1 MGPLLRLKTFYKY
14 VRQVNMTFQIILVIH
29 VLLALGLV
37 GLILIQHGKGA
48 DAGAAFGSGAAGSV
62 FGARGAHSF
71 LYKLTAVLAVA
82 FFVTSISLAYFASS
96 ETAALDPEQ
105 SIMTQSIMSDDGSES
120 DTSEIPSNCLSR
132 RGEIGRHAALRG
144 L

>member
-105 SIMTQSIMSDDGSES
+105 SIMTQSIMSDDDSES
-120 DTSEIPSNCLSR
+120 DSSEIPSN
-132 RGEIGRHAALRG
+132 
-144 L
+144 

>member
-1 MGPLLRLKTFYKY
+1 MVPPLKLTIFYKY

-105 SIMTQSIMSDDGSES
+105 SIMTQSIMSDDDSES
-120 DTSEIPSNCLSR
+120 DSSEIPSN
-132 RGEIGRHAALRG
+132 
-144 L
+144 

>member
-71 LYKLTAVLAVA
+71 LYKLTAVLAGA

-105 SIMTQSIMSDDGSES
+105 SIMTQSIMSDDDSES
-120 DTSEIPSNCLSR
+120 DSSEIPSN
-132 RGEIGRHAALRG
+132 
-144 L
+144 

>member
-1 MGPLLRLKTFYKY
+1 
-14 VRQVNMTFQIILVIH
+14 MTFQIILVIH

-82 FFVTSISLAYFASS
+82 FFVTSISLAYFASN
-96 ETAALDPEQ
+96 ERVALDPEQ
-105 SIMTQSIMSDDGSES
+105 SIMSESVINEDGLDS
-120 DTSEIPSNCLSR
+120 DTSEVPTN
-132 RGEIGRHAALRG
+132 
-144 L
+144 

>member
-82 FFVTSISLAYFASS
+82 FLVTSISLAYFASS

-105 SIMTQSIMSDDGSES
+105 SIMTQSIMSDDDSES
-120 DTSEIPSNCLSR
+120 DSSEIPSN
-132 RGEIGRHAALRG
+132 
-144 L
+144 